1 MKYRNTIQ
9 EDVPELKNNN
19 ETPVQCVIPPT
30 LWALGLTR
38 LLSLNLSDE

>member
-19 ETPVQCVIPPT
+19 ETPVLCVTPPT
-30 LWALGLTR
+30 LWALGLTG